1 LRIIGGMVNKCS
13 MFTKCVFRRQPTPTN
28 HLSNKDAQDF
38 LQKLSMALLADT
50 TPQHAMEVIAESGK
64 TPAVRNCARAVYADL
79 HSGKTLGEALET
91 SKSFD
96 AFIVRGVQ
104 FGETTGRLIEMT
116 HILLKALKADAAAAE
131 EKAKETRSLG
141 LAVLVGLV
149 VGIVIGRAT
158 K

>member
-1 LRIIGGMVNKCS
+1 
-13 MFTKCVFRRQPTPTN
+13 MFTKCVFRRQSTPTN

-38 LQKLSMALLADT
+38 LEKLTMALLADT

-79 HSGKTLGEALET
+79 HSGKTLGESLEA

-96 AFIVRGVQ
+96 VFLVRGIQ
-104 FGETTGRLIEMT
+104 FGENTGRLIEMT
-116 HILLKALKADAAAAE
+116 HILLKALKDEASAAE
-131 EKAKETRSLG
+131 EKAKKTRCFG
-141 LAVLVGLV
+141 LAVLGGLV
-149 VGIVIGRAT
+149 IGLAIGRAT